1 MTNHTTKD
9 IIRAKGE
16 KEKVFGEMKKVV
28 VVNFLDDKYRK
39 YGYVLKENKVNSY
52 VQFADEQKWVDNG
65 DIVVVPKRKEKAN
78 AKKISEL
85 RMYMQQYDYDKIP
98 KWLRKVYDR
107 DVDGMNNY
115 QVNALIGFFKSNMGN
130 LAEYLVVVGV

>member
-107 DVDGMNNY
+107 DVEGMNNY

>member
-130 LAEYLVVVGV
+130 LAEYLEVVGV

>member
-1 MTNHTTKD
+1 
-9 IIRAKGE
+9 
-16 KEKVFGEMKKVV
+16 MKKVV

-52 VQFADEQKWVDNG
+52 VQFADEQKWVNNG
-65 DIVVVPKRKEKAN
+65 DVVVVPKRKEKAN

-107 DVDGMNNY
+107 DVEGMNNY

-130 LAEYLVVVGV
+130 LAEYLEVVGV